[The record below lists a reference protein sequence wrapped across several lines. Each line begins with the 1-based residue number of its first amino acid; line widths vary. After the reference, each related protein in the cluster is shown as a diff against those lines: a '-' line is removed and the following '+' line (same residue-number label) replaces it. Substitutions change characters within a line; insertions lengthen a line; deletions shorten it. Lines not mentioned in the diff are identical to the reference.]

1 MFSNTVKYAIKA
13 VLYLAAY
20 SSEKNKIMIK
30 DIAMPI
36 NVPKAYIAKI
46 LQELSRKN
54 LVSSKRGP
62 NGGFYLSDNN
72 LKGNV
77 YDLIEAVDGDEKIN
91 SCLLS
96 LSECNANNPCSLHN
110 IVYNEKQLL
119 MQKLKDT
126 TLEFLVKD
134 LKEGIS
140 VLPL

>member
-20 SSEKNKIMIK
+20 SDESNKIMIK
-30 DIAMPI
+30 DIANPI
-36 NVPKAYIAKI
+36 NVPMAYIAKI
-46 LQELSRKN
+46 LQDLSRKN

-62 NGGFYLSDNN
+62 KGGFYLSDNN

-77 YDLIEAVDGDEKIN
+77 HDLIEAVEGDDRIS

-96 LSECNANNPCSLHN
+96 LSECNASNPCSLHDLA
-110 IVYNEKQLL
+110 YKEKQFL
-119 MQKLKDT
+119 MQKLKET
-126 TLEFLVKD
+126 TLKTLAQD
-134 LKEGIS
+134 LKEGKT